1 MGFRTTMKCPQ
12 KVKKKVWIVQDCK
25 GLSEIFI
32 KRCSPQPDIAAYC
45 AAEYNLVWDLDLELL
60 NS

>member
-25 GLSEIFI
+25 GLSEIFTKQCYSQPKILHKSI
-32 KRCSPQPDIAAYC
+32 KLQRIIWFGIWIWIY
-45 AAEYNLVWDLDLELL
+45 
-60 NS
+60 